1 MCGADVLWLQELLGN
16 LLGNALLY
24 TPAGGV
30 VTIRCG
36 VLAQQHAAKPAVGK
50 IPLPSR
56 PQRMM
61 QTNTVYRA
69 LLEVEDNGPGIPPS
83 DRSRVM
89 ERLLR
94 MPGIKVEGTG
104 LGLAI
109 AREIAIRHR
118 SELVL
123 SDGLPHETGLD
134 VACAPPCCLRP
145 ICSWRSRRR
154 TLLHATSEAA

>member
-1 MCGADVLWLQELLGN
+1 M
-16 LLGNALLY
+16 
-24 TPAGGV
+24 T
-30 VTIRCG
+30 
-36 VLAQQHAAKPAVGK
+36 
-50 IPLPSR
+50 
-56 PQRMM
+56 

-69 LLEVEDNGPGIPPS
+69 FLEVEDNGPGIPPS

-89 ERLLR
+89 ERFFR

-123 SDGLPHETGLD
+123 SDGLPHETGSGCGLRASMLFAPDLLVAFQAQDIAPHD
-134 VACAPPCCLRP
+134 V
-145 ICSWRSRRR
+145 
-154 TLLHATSEAA
+154 